1 MAGGEGMGDA
11 SLASMI
17 LDRAA
22 RYGSRRVFLRKHGN
36 SWEDMS
42 WQQLGDQIV
51 RTARGLAALGFRPGD
66 RLAILADNRPEWPLV
81 DLACL
86 YLGGVDVPLYLTS
99 PPDDLAYILNDAGAS
114 VLAVA
119 GDDQRQKVAPIASAV
134 PSLKQLIHLDT
145 APAPDLGLPSHLA
158 TLSLADLLA
167 GGEHGT
173 EPAQPV
179 PDPGLATIIYT
190 SGTTGRPKGV
200 MLSHTNML
208 ANTEDAA
215 AAIPLGEEDL
225 LLSFLPLS
233 HGFERTGGLYTSLR
247 AGGTIAYG
255 GGIAS
260 LTDDLAA
267 VRPTILCCVPRVLE
281 RVYRH
286 LLGERE
292 NAPFVKRKILS
303 WALEIGRSVGRVR
316 TANVTGT
323 ASPPFPLSLQYGL
336 ADRLVFRALR
346 TALGGRIRFLVSG
359 GAPLNADLAR
369 FFYGAGIPVYE
380 GYGLTEAGPVVSCN
394 TPDRNR
400 LGSVGTP
407 LPQVAVRIA
416 DDGEVCVRGPN
427 VMAGYYNRP
436 EDTAAALDAEG
447 WLHTGDIGTID
458 AQGFLTI
465 TDRKKDL
472 LITSQGEN
480 VAPQPVE
487 GRFRQEPL
495 IEEAC
500 LIGDQRPY
508 LTILLVPDR
517 AFVEITAD
525 THGVSGKWPA
535 VLDHPTIRT
544 LFQQCFETVNRSLP
558 RHAQPRRFA
567 LLAEPFSQASN
578 ELTPTLK
585 VKRRTV
591 LQTRRAEIDGMYPDQ
606 Q

>member
-1 MAGGEGMGDA
+1 MGDT

-22 RYGSRRVFLRKHGN
+22 RYGSRRVFLRKRDS
-36 SWEDMS
+36 SWEDIS
-42 WQQLGDQIV
+42 WQQFGDQIV
-51 RTARGLAALGFRPGD
+51 RAAHGLAALGFRPGD
-66 RLAILADNRPEWPLV
+66 RLAILADNRPEWPLL

-119 GDDQRQKVAPIASAV
+119 GDDQRQKIAQIASEV
-134 PSLKQLIHLDT
+134 PSLGQLIHLDT
-145 APAPDLGLPSHLA
+145 DSAPDTGLPSRLGA
-158 TLSLADLLA
+158 LSLTDLLA
-167 GGEHGT
+167 SGENSNG
-173 EPAQPV
+173 PAQPV

-208 ANTEDAA
+208 ANAEDAA
-215 AAIPLGEEDL
+215 AVLPLSEEDL

-281 RVYRH
+281 RVYQH
-286 LLGERE
+286 MLGERE
-292 NAPFVKRKILS
+292 SASFVKQKILS
-303 WALEIGRSVGRVR
+303 WALEVGRAAGRVR
-316 TANVTGT
+316 TSDA
-323 ASPPFPLSLQYGL
+323 ALPFPLSLQHAL
-336 ADRLVFRALR
+336 ADRLVFGALR
-346 TALGGRIRFLVSG
+346 TALGGRVRFLVSG
-359 GAPLNADLAR
+359 GAPLNADLAC
-369 FFYGAGIPVYE
+369 FFHGAGIPVYE
-380 GYGLTEAGPVVSCN
+380 GYGLTEAGPVVACN

-400 LGSVGTP
+400 VGSVGAP

-447 WLHTGDIGTID
+447 WLHTGDIGAID
-458 AQGFLTI
+458 AQGFLAI

-480 VAPQPVE
+480 VAPQPIE

-508 LTILLVPDR
+508 LTVLLVPDR
-517 AFVEITAD
+517 EFVEITAG
-525 THGVSGKWPA
+525 THRVSGAWPG
-535 VLDHPTIRT
+535 VLDHPTIRA
-544 LFQQCFETVNRSLP
+544 LFQQCFETVNSSLP
-558 RHAQPRRFA
+558 RHAQPRKFA

-591 LQTRRAEIDGMYPDQ
+591 LQTRLAEIDGLYLDQ

>member
-1 MAGGEGMGDA
+1 MGDT

-22 RYGSRRVFLRKHGN
+22 RYGSRRVFLRKRDS
-36 SWEDMS
+36 SWEDIS
-42 WQQLGDQIV
+42 WQQFGDQIV
-51 RTARGLAALGFRPGD
+51 RAARGLAASGFQPGD
-66 RLAILADNRPEWPLV
+66 RLAILADNRPEWPLL

-119 GDDQRQKVAPIASAV
+119 GDDQRQKIAQIASEV
-134 PSLKQLIHLDT
+134 PSLRQVIQLDT
-145 APAPDLGLPSHLA
+145 DSAPNAGLPNRLA
-158 TLSLADLLA
+158 TLSLTDLLA
-167 GGEHGT
+167 SGEHSSQ
-173 EPAQPV
+173 PAQPAS
-179 PDPGLATIIYT
+179 DPGLATIIYT

-208 ANTEDAA
+208 ANAEDAA
-215 AAIPLGEEDL
+215 AVLPLGEEDL
-225 LLSFLPLS
+225 TLSFLPLS
-233 HGFERTGGLYTSLR
+233 HGFERTGGLYTILR

-260 LTDDLAA
+260 LTDDLSV

-281 RVYRH
+281 RVYQH
-286 LLGERE
+286 MLGERE
-292 NAPFVKRKILS
+292 NASFVKQKILS
-303 WALEIGRSVGRVR
+303 WALEVGRAAGRAR
-316 TANVTGT
+316 TSDA
-323 ASPPFPLSLQYGL
+323 ALPFALSLQHGL
-336 ADRLVFRALR
+336 ADRLVFGALR

-359 GAPLNADLAR
+359 GAPLNADLAC
-369 FFYGAGIPVYE
+369 FFHGAGIPVYE
-380 GYGLTEAGPVVSCN
+380 GYGLTEAGPVVACN

-400 LGSVGTP
+400 VGSVGTP
-407 LPQVAVRIA
+407 LPQVSVRIA

-447 WLHTGDIGTID
+447 WLHTGDIGAID
-458 AQGFLTI
+458 AQGFLAI

-480 VAPQPVE
+480 VAPQPIE

-508 LTILLVPDR
+508 LTVLLVPDR
-517 AFVEITAD
+517 AFVEIVAN
-525 THGVSGKWPA
+525 THGVSGEWPD
-535 VLDHPTIRT
+535 VLEHPTIRG
-544 LFQQCFETVNRSLP
+544 LFQQCFETVNNSLP
-558 RHAQPRRFA
+558 RHAQPRHFT

-591 LQTRRAEIDGMYPDQ
+591 LQTRQAAIDGMYPDPQ
-606 Q
+606 

>member
-1 MAGGEGMGDA
+1 MGDT

-17 LDRAA
+17 LDRAT
-22 RYGSRRVFLRKHGN
+22 RYGSRRVFLRKRDC
-36 SWEDMS
+36 SWEDIS
-42 WQQLGDQIV
+42 WQQFGDQIV
-51 RTARGLAALGFRPGD
+51 RAARGLAASGFQPGD
-66 RLAILADNRPEWPLV
+66 RLAILADNRPEWPLL

-119 GDDQRQKVAPIASAV
+119 GDDQRQKIAQIASEV
-134 PSLKQLIHLDT
+134 PSLRQVIHLDT
-145 APAPDLGLPSHLA
+145 DSAPDAGLPNRLA
-158 TLSLADLLA
+158 ALSLTDLLA
-167 GGEHGT
+167 SGEHSSR
-173 EPAQPV
+173 PAQPV

-208 ANTEDAA
+208 ANAEDAA
-215 AAIPLGEEDL
+215 AVLPLGEEDL
-225 LLSFLPLS
+225 TLSFLPLS
-233 HGFERTGGLYTSLR
+233 HGFERTGGLYTILR
-247 AGGTIAYG
+247 AGGAIAYG

-260 LTDDLAA
+260 LTDDLSV

-281 RVYRH
+281 RVYQH
-286 LLGERE
+286 MLGERE
-292 NAPFVKRKILS
+292 NASFVKQKILS
-303 WALEIGRSVGRVR
+303 WALEVGRAAGRAR
-316 TANVTGT
+316 TSDT
-323 ASPPFPLSLQYGL
+323 ALPFALSLQHGL
-336 ADRLVFRALR
+336 ADRLVFGALR

-359 GAPLNADLAR
+359 GAPLNADLAC
-369 FFYGAGIPVYE
+369 FFHGAGIPVYE
-380 GYGLTEAGPVVSCN
+380 GYGLTEAGPVVACN

-400 LGSVGTP
+400 VGSVGTP
-407 LPQVAVRIA
+407 LPQVSVRIA

-447 WLHTGDIGTID
+447 WLHTGDIGAID
-458 AQGFLTI
+458 AQGFLAI

-472 LITSQGEN
+472 LVTSQGEN
-480 VAPQPVE
+480 VAPQPIE

-500 LIGDQRPY
+500 LLGDQRPY
-508 LTILLVPDR
+508 LTVLLVPDR
-517 AFVEITAD
+517 AFVEIVAN
-525 THGVSGKWPA
+525 THGVSGEWPD
-535 VLDHPTIRT
+535 VLDHPTIRG
-544 LFQQCFETVNRSLP
+544 LFQQCFETVNNSLP
-558 RHAQPRRFA
+558 RHAQPRHFT

-591 LQTRRAEIDGMYPDQ
+591 LQTRQAAIDGMYPDPQ
-606 Q
+606 

>member
-1 MAGGEGMGDA
+1 MGDT

-17 LDRAA
+17 LERAA
-22 RYGSRRVFLRKHGN
+22 RYGSRRVFLRKRDN
-36 SWEDMS
+36 SWEDIS
-42 WQQLGDQIV
+42 WQQFGDRIV
-51 RTARGLAALGFRPGD
+51 RAARGLAALGFQSGD
-66 RLAILADNRPEWPLV
+66 RLAILADNRPEWPLI
-81 DLACL
+81 DLAGL

-99 PPDDLAYILNDAGAS
+99 PPDDLAYVLNDAGAS

-119 GDDQRQKVAPIASAV
+119 GDDQRQKIAQIASEV
-134 PSLKQLIHLDT
+134 PSLGQVIHLDT
-145 APAPDLGLPSHLA
+145 DSAPDAGLPNRLTA
-158 TLSLADLLA
+158 LSLTDLLA
-167 GGEHGT
+167 SGEHSSG
-173 EPAQPV
+173 PAQPV

-208 ANTEDAA
+208 ANAEDATA
-215 AAIPLGEEDL
+215 VLPLNEEDL

-233 HGFERTGGLYTSLR
+233 HGFERTGGFYTSLR

-260 LTDDLAA
+260 LTDDLSA

-281 RVYRH
+281 RVYQH
-286 LLGERE
+286 MLGERE
-292 NAPFVKRKILS
+292 NAAFVKQKILS
-303 WALEIGRSVGRVR
+303 WALEVGRAAGRVR
-316 TANVTGT
+316 TADVGT
-323 ASPPFPLSLQYGL
+323 AALPFPLSLQHGL

-346 TALGGRIRFLVSG
+346 SALGGRIRFLVSG
-359 GAPLNADLAR
+359 GAPLNADLAC
-369 FFYGAGIPVYE
+369 FFYGAGISVYE
-380 GYGLTEAGPVVSCN
+380 GYGLTEAGPVVACN

-400 LGSVGTP
+400 VGSVGTP

-416 DDGEVCVRGPN
+416 DDGEVCVHGPN

-447 WLHTGDIGTID
+447 WLHTGDIGAID
-458 AQGFLTI
+458 AQGFLSI

-480 VAPQPVE
+480 VAPQPIE

-508 LTILLVPDR
+508 LTVLLVPDR
-517 AFVEITAD
+517 EFVEITAG
-525 THGVSGKWPA
+525 THGVSGAWPA
-535 VLDHPTIRT
+535 VLDHPTIRA
-544 LFQQCFETVNRSLP
+544 LFQQCFETVSSSLP
-558 RHAQPRRFA
+558 RHAQPRKFA
-567 LLAEPFSQASN
+567 LLAEPFSQDSN

-591 LQTRRAEIDGMYPDQ
+591 LQTRQAEIDGLYLDQ
-606 Q
+606 

>member
-1 MAGGEGMGDA
+1 MGDT

-22 RYGSRRVFLRKHGN
+22 RYGSRRVFLRKRDS
-36 SWEDMS
+36 SWEDIS
-42 WQQLGDQIV
+42 WQQFGDQIV
-51 RTARGLAALGFRPGD
+51 RAARGLAALGFQPGD
-66 RLAILADNRPEWPLV
+66 RLAILADNRPEWPLL

-119 GDDQRQKVAPIASAV
+119 GDDQRQKIARIASEL
-134 PSLKQLIHLDT
+134 PSLRQLIHLDT
-145 APAPDLGLPSHLA
+145 DSAPDAGWPSRLTA
-158 TLSLADLLA
+158 LSLTDLLA
-167 GGEHGT
+167 SGERSTG
-173 EPAQPV
+173 PAQPV
-179 PDPGLATIIYT
+179 PAPGLATIIYT

-208 ANTEDAA
+208 ANAEDAA
-215 AAIPLGEEDL
+215 AVLPLSEEDL
-225 LLSFLPLS
+225 GLSFLPLS

-247 AGGTIAYG
+247 AGGSIAYG

-281 RVYRH
+281 RVYQH
-286 LLGERE
+286 MLGERE
-292 NAPFVKRKILS
+292 SASFVKQKILS
-303 WALEIGRSVGRVR
+303 WALEVGRAAGRIR
-316 TANVTGT
+316 TADATGT
-323 ASPPFPLSLQYGL
+323 AALPFPLSLQHAL
-336 ADRLVFRALR
+336 ADRLVFGTLR
-346 TALGGRIRFLVSG
+346 TALGGRVRFLVSG
-359 GAPLNADLAR
+359 GAPLNADLAC
-369 FFYGAGIPVYE
+369 FFHGAGIPVYE
-380 GYGLTEAGPVVSCN
+380 GYGLTEAGPVVACN

-400 LGSVGTP
+400 VGSVGTP

-447 WLHTGDIGTID
+447 WLHTGDIGAID
-458 AQGFLTI
+458 AQGFLAI

-480 VAPQPVE
+480 VAPQPIE

-508 LTILLVPDR
+508 LTVLLVPDR
-517 AFVEITAD
+517 EFVEITAG
-525 THGVSGKWPA
+525 THGVSVAWPA
-535 VLDHPTIRT
+535 VLDHPTIRA
-544 LFQQCFETVNRSLP
+544 LFQQCFETVNSSLP
-558 RHAQPRRFA
+558 RHAQPRKFT

-591 LQTRRAEIDGMYPDQ
+591 LQTRQAEIDGLYLDQ
-606 Q
+606 

>member
-1 MAGGEGMGDA
+1 MSDT
-11 SLASMI
+11 SLTSMI
-17 LDRAA
+17 LDQAA
-22 RYGSRRVFLRKHGN
+22 RYGSRRVFLRKRGS
-36 SWEDMS
+36 SWEDIS
-42 WQQLGDQIV
+42 WQQFGDQIV
-51 RTARGLAALGFRPGD
+51 RAARGLAALGFQPGD
-66 RLAILADNRPEWPLV
+66 RLAILADNRPEWPLL

-119 GDDQRQKVAPIASAV
+119 GDDQRQKIAQIASEV
-134 PSLKQLIHLDT
+134 PSLGQVIHLDT
-145 APAPDLGLPSHLA
+145 DSAPDAGLPNRLTA
-158 TLSLADLLA
+158 LSLTDLLA
-167 GGEHGT
+167 SGEHSSG
-173 EPAQPV
+173 PAQPV

-208 ANTEDAA
+208 ANAEDATA
-215 AAIPLGEEDL
+215 VLPLNEEDL

-233 HGFERTGGLYTSLR
+233 HGFERTGGFYTSLR

-260 LTDDLAA
+260 LTDDLSV

-281 RVYRH
+281 RVYQH
-286 LLGERE
+286 MLGERE
-292 NAPFVKRKILS
+292 NAAFVKQKILS
-303 WALEIGRSVGRVR
+303 WALEVGRAAGRVR
-316 TANVTGT
+316 TADGGT
-323 ASPPFPLSLQYGL
+323 AALPFPLSLQHGL

-346 TALGGRIRFLVSG
+346 SALGGRIRFLVSG
-359 GAPLNADLAR
+359 GAPLNADLAC
-369 FFYGAGIPVYE
+369 FFYGAGISVYE
-380 GYGLTEAGPVVSCN
+380 GYGLTEAGPVVACN

-400 LGSVGTP
+400 VGSVGTP
-407 LPQVAVRIA
+407 LPQVSVRIA

-447 WLHTGDIGTID
+447 WLHTGDIGAID
-458 AQGFLTI
+458 AQGFLSI

-480 VAPQPVE
+480 VAPQPIE

-508 LTILLVPDR
+508 LTVLLVPDR
-517 AFVEITAD
+517 EFVGITAG
-525 THGVSGKWPA
+525 THGVSGAWPA
-535 VLDHPTIRT
+535 VLDHPTIRA
-544 LFQQCFETVNRSLP
+544 LFQQCFETVSSSLP
-558 RHAQPRRFA
+558 RHAQPRKFA
-567 LLAEPFSQASN
+567 LLAEPFSQDSN

-591 LQTRRAEIDGMYPDQ
+591 LQTRQAEIDGLYLDQ
-606 Q
+606 

>member
-1 MAGGEGMGDA
+1 MGDT
-11 SLASMI
+11 SLTSMI

-22 RYGSRRVFLRKHGN
+22 RYGSRRVFLRKRGS
-36 SWEDMS
+36 SWEDIS
-42 WQQLGDQIV
+42 WQQFGDQIV
-51 RTARGLAALGFRPGD
+51 RAARGLAALGFQPGD
-66 RLAILADNRPEWPLV
+66 RLAILADNRPEWPLL

-119 GDDQRQKVAPIASAV
+119 GDDQRQKIPQIASEV
-134 PSLKQLIHLDT
+134 PSLGQVIHLDT
-145 APAPDLGLPSHLA
+145 DSAPDAGLPNRLTA
-158 TLSLADLLA
+158 LSLTDLLA
-167 GGEHGT
+167 SGEHSSG
-173 EPAQPV
+173 PAQPV

-208 ANTEDAA
+208 ANAEDATA
-215 AAIPLGEEDL
+215 VLPLNEEDL

-233 HGFERTGGLYTSLR
+233 HGFERTGGFYTSLR

-260 LTDDLAA
+260 LTDDLSA

-281 RVYRH
+281 RVYQH
-286 LLGERE
+286 MLGERE
-292 NAPFVKRKILS
+292 NAAFVKQKILS
-303 WALEIGRSVGRVR
+303 WALEVGRAAGRVR
-316 TANVTGT
+316 TADVGT
-323 ASPPFPLSLQYGL
+323 AALPFPLSLQHGL

-346 TALGGRIRFLVSG
+346 SALGGRIRFLVSG
-359 GAPLNADLAR
+359 GAPLNADLAC
-369 FFYGAGIPVYE
+369 FFYGAGISVYE
-380 GYGLTEAGPVVSCN
+380 GYGLTEAGPVVACN

-400 LGSVGTP
+400 VGSVGTP

-416 DDGEVCVRGPN
+416 DDGEVCVHGPN

-447 WLHTGDIGTID
+447 WLHTGDIGAID
-458 AQGFLTI
+458 AQGFLSI

-480 VAPQPVE
+480 VAPQPIE

-508 LTILLVPDR
+508 LTVLLVPDR
-517 AFVEITAD
+517 EFVEITAG
-525 THGVSGKWPA
+525 THGVSGAWPA
-535 VLDHPTIRT
+535 VLDHPTIRA
-544 LFQQCFETVNRSLP
+544 LFQQCFETVSSSLP
-558 RHAQPRRFA
+558 RHAQPRKFA
-567 LLAEPFSQASN
+567 LLAEPFSQDSN

-591 LQTRRAEIDGMYPDQ
+591 LQTRQAEIDGLYLDQ
-606 Q
+606 

>member
-1 MAGGEGMGDA
+1 MGDT
-11 SLASMI
+11 SLTSMI

-22 RYGSRRVFLRKHGN
+22 RYGSRRVFLRKRDS
-36 SWEDMS
+36 SWEDIS
-42 WQQLGDQIV
+42 WQQFGDQIV
-51 RTARGLAALGFRPGD
+51 RAARGLAALGFQPGD
-66 RLAILADNRPEWPLV
+66 RLAILADNRPEWPLL

-119 GDDQRQKVAPIASAV
+119 GDDQRQKIVQIASEV
-134 PSLKQLIHLDT
+134 PSLGQVIHLDT
-145 APAPDLGLPSHLA
+145 DSAPDLGLPNRLTA
-158 TLSLADLLA
+158 LSLTDLLA
-167 GGEHGT
+167 SGEHSSG
-173 EPAQPV
+173 PAQPV

-208 ANTEDAA
+208 ANTEDATA
-215 AAIPLGEEDL
+215 VLPLNEEDL
-225 LLSFLPLS
+225 FLSFLPLS

-260 LTDDLAA
+260 LTDDLSV

-281 RVYRH
+281 RVYQH
-286 LLGERE
+286 MLGERE
-292 NAPFVKRKILS
+292 NASFVKQKILS
-303 WALEIGRSVGRVR
+303 WALDVGQAAGRVR
-316 TANVTGT
+316 TADVGT
-323 ASPPFPLSLQYGL
+323 AALPFPLSLQHGL

-346 TALGGRIRFLVSG
+346 SALGGRIRFLVSG

-369 FFYGAGIPVYE
+369 FFYGAGILVYE
-380 GYGLTEAGPVVSCN
+380 GYGLTEAGPVVACN

-400 LGSVGTP
+400 VGSVGTP
-407 LPQVAVRIA
+407 LPQVSVRIA

-447 WLHTGDIGTID
+447 WLHTGDIGAID
-458 AQGFLTI
+458 AQGFLSI

-480 VAPQPVE
+480 VAPQPIE

-508 LTILLVPDR
+508 LTVLLVPDR
-517 AFVEITAD
+517 EFVEITAG
-525 THGVSGKWPA
+525 THGVSGAWPA
-535 VLDHPTIRT
+535 VLDHPTIRA
-544 LFQQCFETVNRSLP
+544 LFQQCFETVNSSLP
-558 RHAQPRRFA
+558 RHAQPRKFA
-567 LLAEPFSQASN
+567 LLAEPFSQDSN

-591 LQTRRAEIDGMYPDQ
+591 LQTRQAEIDGLYLDQ
-606 Q
+606 

>member
-1 MAGGEGMGDA
+1 MGDT

-22 RYGSRRVFLRKHGN
+22 RYGSRRVFLRKRDS
-36 SWEDMS
+36 SWEDIS
-42 WQQLGDQIV
+42 WQQFGDQIV
-51 RTARGLAALGFRPGD
+51 RAARGLAALGFQPGD
-66 RLAILADNRPEWPLV
+66 RLAILADNRPEWPLL

-119 GDDQRQKVAPIASAV
+119 GDDQRQKIAQIASEV
-134 PSLKQLIHLDT
+134 PSLGQLIHLDT
-145 APAPDLGLPSHLA
+145 DSAPDTGLPSRLG
-158 TLSLADLLA
+158 TLSLTDLLA
-167 GGEHGT
+167 SGEHSNG
-173 EPAQPV
+173 PAQPV

-208 ANTEDAA
+208 ANAEDAA
-215 AAIPLGEEDL
+215 AVLPLSEEDL

-281 RVYRH
+281 RVYQH
-286 LLGERE
+286 MLGERE
-292 NAPFVKRKILS
+292 SASFVKQKILS
-303 WALEIGRSVGRVR
+303 WALEVGRAAGRVR
-316 TANVTGT
+316 TSDA
-323 ASPPFPLSLQYGL
+323 ALPFPLSLQHAL
-336 ADRLVFRALR
+336 ADRLVFGALR
-346 TALGGRIRFLVSG
+346 TALGGRVRFLVSG
-359 GAPLNADLAR
+359 GAPLNADLAC
-369 FFYGAGIPVYE
+369 FFHGAGIPVYE
-380 GYGLTEAGPVVSCN
+380 GYGLTEAGPVVACN

-400 LGSVGTP
+400 VGSVGAP
-407 LPQVAVRIA
+407 LPQVTVRIA

-447 WLHTGDIGTID
+447 WLHTGDIGAID
-458 AQGFLTI
+458 AQGFLAI

-480 VAPQPVE
+480 VAPQPIE

-508 LTILLVPDR
+508 LTVLLVPDR
-517 AFVEITAD
+517 EFVEITAG
-525 THGVSGKWPA
+525 THGVNGTWPG
-535 VLDHPTIRT
+535 VLDHPTIRA
-544 LFQQCFETVNRSLP
+544 LFQQCFETVNSSLP
-558 RHAQPRRFA
+558 RHAQPRKFA

-591 LQTRRAEIDGMYPDQ
+591 LQTRLAEIDGLYLDQ

>member
-1 MAGGEGMGDA
+1 MGDT

-22 RYGSRRVFLRKHGN
+22 RYGSRRVFLRKRN
-36 SWEDMS
+36 SSWEDIS
-42 WQQLGDQIV
+42 WQQFGDQIV
-51 RTARGLAALGFRPGD
+51 RAARGLAASGFQPGD
-66 RLAILADNRPEWPLV
+66 RLAILADNRPEWPLL

-119 GDDQRQKVAPIASAV
+119 GDDQRQKIAQIASEV
-134 PSLKQLIHLDT
+134 PSLRQVIHLDT
-145 APAPDLGLPSHLA
+145 DSAPDAGLPNRLA
-158 TLSLADLLA
+158 ALSLTDLLA
-167 GGEHGT
+167 SGEHSSR
-173 EPAQPV
+173 PAQPA

-208 ANTEDAA
+208 ANAEDAA
-215 AAIPLGEEDL
+215 AVLPLGEEDL
-225 LLSFLPLS
+225 TLSFLPLS
-233 HGFERTGGLYTSLR
+233 HGFERTGGLYTILR
-247 AGGTIAYG
+247 AGGAIAYG

-260 LTDDLAA
+260 LTDDLSA

-281 RVYRH
+281 RVYQH
-286 LLGERE
+286 MLGERE
-292 NAPFVKRKILS
+292 NASFVKQKILS
-303 WALEIGRSVGRVR
+303 WALEVGRAAGRAR
-316 TANVTGT
+316 TSDT
-323 ASPPFPLSLQYGL
+323 ALPFALSLQHGL
-336 ADRLVFRALR
+336 ADRLVFGALR

-359 GAPLNADLAR
+359 GAPLNADLAC
-369 FFYGAGIPVYE
+369 FFHGAGIPVYE
-380 GYGLTEAGPVVSCN
+380 GYGLTEAGPVVACN

-400 LGSVGTP
+400 VGSVGTP
-407 LPQVAVRIA
+407 LPQVSVRIA

-447 WLHTGDIGTID
+447 WLHTGDIGAID
-458 AQGFLTI
+458 AQGFLAI

-480 VAPQPVE
+480 VAPQPIE

-508 LTILLVPDR
+508 LTVLLVPDR
-517 AFVEITAD
+517 AFVEIVAN
-525 THGVSGKWPA
+525 THGVSGEWPD
-535 VLDHPTIRT
+535 VLDHPTIRG
-544 LFQQCFETVNRSLP
+544 LFQQCFETVNNSLP
-558 RHAQPRRFA
+558 RHAQPRHFT

-591 LQTRRAEIDGMYPDQ
+591 LQTRQAAIDSMYPDPQ
-606 Q
+606 

>member
-1 MAGGEGMGDA
+1 MGDT

-22 RYGSRRVFLRKHGN
+22 RYGSRRVFLRKRDR
-36 SWEDMS
+36 SWEDIS
-42 WQQLGDQIV
+42 WQQFGDQIV
-51 RTARGLAALGFRPGD
+51 RAARGLAASGFQPGD
-66 RLAILADNRPEWPLV
+66 RLAILADNRPEWPLL

-119 GDDQRQKVAPIASAV
+119 GDDQRQKIAQIASEV
-134 PSLKQLIHLDT
+134 PSLRQVIQLDT
-145 APAPDLGLPSHLA
+145 DSAPDAGLPNRLA
-158 TLSLADLLA
+158 ALSLTDLLA
-167 GGEHGT
+167 SGEHSSR
-173 EPAQPV
+173 PAQPV

-208 ANTEDAA
+208 ANAEDAA
-215 AAIPLGEEDL
+215 AVLPLDEEDL
-225 LLSFLPLS
+225 TLSFLPLS
-233 HGFERTGGLYTSLR
+233 HGFERTGGLYTILR
-247 AGGTIAYG
+247 AGGAIAYG

-260 LTDDLAA
+260 LTDDLSV

-281 RVYRH
+281 RVYQH
-286 LLGERE
+286 MLGERE
-292 NAPFVKRKILS
+292 SASFVKQKILS
-303 WALEIGRSVGRVR
+303 WALEVGRAAGRAR
-316 TANVTGT
+316 TSDA
-323 ASPPFPLSLQYGL
+323 ALPFALSLQHGL
-336 ADRLVFRALR
+336 ADRLVFGALR
-346 TALGGRIRFLVSG
+346 SALGGRIRFLVSG
-359 GAPLNADLAR
+359 GAPLNADLAC
-369 FFYGAGIPVYE
+369 FFHGAGLPVYE
-380 GYGLTEAGPVVSCN
+380 GYGLTEAGPVVACN

-400 LGSVGTP
+400 VGSVGTP
-407 LPQVAVRIA
+407 LPQVSVRIA

-447 WLHTGDIGTID
+447 WLHTGDIGAID
-458 AQGFLTI
+458 AQGFLAI

-480 VAPQPVE
+480 VAPQPIE

-508 LTILLVPDR
+508 LTVLLVPDR
-517 AFVEITAD
+517 AFVEIVAN
-525 THGVSGKWPA
+525 THGVSGEWPD
-535 VLDHPTIRT
+535 VLEHPTIRG
-544 LFQQCFETVNRSLP
+544 LFQQCFETVNSSLP
-558 RHAQPRRFA
+558 RHAQPRHFT

-591 LQTRRAEIDGMYPDQ
+591 LQTRQAAIDGMYPDPQ
-606 Q
+606 

>member
-1 MAGGEGMGDA
+1 MGDT

-22 RYGSRRVFLRKHGN
+22 RYGARRVFLRKRDR
-36 SWEDMS
+36 SWEDIS
-42 WQQLGDQIV
+42 WQQFGDQIV
-51 RTARGLAALGFRPGD
+51 RAARGLAASGFQPGD
-66 RLAILADNRPEWPLV
+66 RLAILADNRPEWPLL

-119 GDDQRQKVAPIASAV
+119 GDDQRQKIAQIASEV
-134 PSLKQLIHLDT
+134 PSLRQVIHLDT
-145 APAPDLGLPSHLA
+145 DSAPDAGLPNRLA
-158 TLSLADLLA
+158 ALSLTDLLA
-167 GGEHGT
+167 SGEHSSQ
-173 EPAQPV
+173 PAQPA

-208 ANTEDAA
+208 ANAEDAA
-215 AAIPLGEEDL
+215 AVLPLDEEDL
-225 LLSFLPLS
+225 TLSFLPLS
-233 HGFERTGGLYTSLR
+233 HGFERTGGLYTILR
-247 AGGTIAYG
+247 AGGAIAYG

-260 LTDDLAA
+260 LTDDLSV

-281 RVYRH
+281 RVYQH
-286 LLGERE
+286 MLGERE
-292 NAPFVKRKILS
+292 NASFVKQKILS
-303 WALEIGRSVGRVR
+303 WALEVGRAAGRAR
-316 TANVTGT
+316 TSDT
-323 ASPPFPLSLQYGL
+323 ALPFALSLQHGL
-336 ADRLVFRALR
+336 ADRLVFGALR

-359 GAPLNADLAR
+359 GAPLNADLAC
-369 FFYGAGIPVYE
+369 FFHGAGIPVYE
-380 GYGLTEAGPVVSCN
+380 GYGLTEAGPVVACN

-400 LGSVGTP
+400 VGSVGTP
-407 LPQVAVRIA
+407 LPQVSVRIA

-447 WLHTGDIGTID
+447 WLHTGDIGAID
-458 AQGFLTI
+458 AQGFLAI

-480 VAPQPVE
+480 VAPQPIE

-508 LTILLVPDR
+508 LTVLLVPDR
-517 AFVEITAD
+517 AFVEIVAN
-525 THGVSGKWPA
+525 THGVSGEWPD
-535 VLDHPTIRT
+535 VLDHPTIRR
-544 LFQQCFETVNRSLP
+544 LFQQCFETVNNSLP
-558 RHAQPRRFA
+558 RHAQPRHFT

-591 LQTRRAEIDGMYPDQ
+591 LQTRQAAIDGMYPDPQ
-606 Q
+606 

>member
-1 MAGGEGMGDA
+1 MGDT

-17 LDRAA
+17 LERAA
-22 RYGSRRVFLRKHGN
+22 RYGSRRVFLRKRDN
-36 SWEDMS
+36 SWEDIS
-42 WQQLGDQIV
+42 WQQFGDQIV
-51 RTARGLAALGFRPGD
+51 RAARGLAALGFQPGD
-66 RLAILADNRPEWPLV
+66 RLAILADNRPEWPLI

-86 YLGGVDVPLYLTS
+86 YLGGADVPLYLTS
-99 PPDDLAYILNDAGAS
+99 PPDDLAYVLNDAGAS

-119 GDDQRQKVAPIASAV
+119 GDDQRQKIAQIVSEV
-134 PSLKQLIHLDT
+134 PSLKYVIHLDVD
-145 APAPDLGLPSHLA
+145 AAPDIGLPSRLTA
-158 TLSLADLLA
+158 LSLTDLLA

-208 ANTEDAA
+208 ANAEDAA
-215 AAIPLGEEDL
+215 AVLPLNEEDL
-225 LLSFLPLS
+225 FLSFLPLS

-281 RVYRH
+281 RVYQH
-286 LLGERE
+286 MLGERE
-292 NAPFVKRKILS
+292 NAPFVKQKILS
-303 WALEIGRSVGRVR
+303 WALEVGRAVGRIR
-316 TANVTGT
+316 TAATSGT
-323 ASPPFPLSLQYGL
+323 AALPFPLSLQHSL
-336 ADRLVFRALR
+336 VDRLVFRTLR
-346 TALGGRIRFLVSG
+346 SALGGRIRFLVSG
-359 GAPLNADLAR
+359 GAPLNADLAC
-369 FFYGAGIPVYE
+369 FFYGAGISVYE
-380 GYGLTEAGPVVSCN
+380 GYGLTEAGPVVACN

-400 LGSVGTP
+400 VGSVGTP
-407 LPQVAVRIA
+407 LPQVSVRIA

-447 WLHTGDIGTID
+447 WLHTGDIGAID
-458 AQGFLTI
+458 AQGFLAI

-480 VAPQPVE
+480 VAPQPIE

-508 LTILLVPDR
+508 LTVLLVPDR
-517 AFVEITAD
+517 EFVEIMAT
-525 THGVSGKWPA
+525 THGVSGEWPT
-535 VLDHPTIRT
+535 VLDHPTIRA
-544 LFQQCFETVNRSLP
+544 LFQQCFETVNSSLP
-558 RHAQPRRFA
+558 RHAQPRQFA

-591 LQTRRAEIDGMYPDQ
+591 LQTRRAAIDGLYPDQ

>member
-1 MAGGEGMGDA
+1 MSDT

-22 RYGSRRVFLRKHGN
+22 KYGSRRVFLRKLDN
-36 SWEDMS
+36 SWEDIS
-42 WQQLGDQIV
+42 WQQFGDRIV
-51 RTARGLAALGFRPGD
+51 RAARGLAALGFQPGD
-66 RLAILADNRPEWPLV
+66 RLAILADNRPEWPLI

-99 PPDDLAYILNDAGAS
+99 SPDDLAYILNDAGAC

-119 GDDQRQKVAPIASAV
+119 GDDQRQKIAQIASEV
-134 PSLKQLIHLDT
+134 SSLKHVIHLDT
-145 APAPDLGLPSHLA
+145 DSAPDISLPSRLTA
-158 TLSLADLLA
+158 LSLTDLLA
-167 GGEHGT
+167 SGEHGS

-179 PDPGLATIIYT
+179 SDPGLATIIYT

-208 ANTEDAA
+208 ANVEDAA
-215 AAIPLGEEDL
+215 AILPLSEEDL
-225 LLSFLPLS
+225 FLSFLPLS
-233 HGFERTGGLYTSLR
+233 HGFERTGGLYTSLWT
-247 AGGTIAYG
+247 GGTIAYG

-281 RVYRH
+281 RVYQH

-292 NAPFVKRKILS
+292 NAPFVKQKILS
-303 WALEIGRSVGRVR
+303 WALEVGRAVGRVR
-316 TANVTGT
+316 TANATL
-323 ASPPFPLSLQYGL
+323 PFPLGLQHSL
-336 ADRLVFRALR
+336 ADRLVFRTLR
-346 TALGGRIRFLVSG
+346 KALGGRIRFLVSG
-359 GAPLNADLAR
+359 GAPLNADLAG

-380 GYGLTEAGPVVSCN
+380 GYGLTEAGPVVACN
-394 TPDRNR
+394 TPDHNR
-400 LGSVGTP
+400 VGSVGTP
-407 LPQVAVRIA
+407 LPQVSVRIA

-447 WLHTGDIGTID
+447 WLHTGDIGAID
-458 AQGFLTI
+458 DQGFLAI

-480 VAPQPVE
+480 VAPQPIE

-517 AFVEITAD
+517 AFVEIMAN
-525 THGVSGKWPA
+525 THGVSGEWPA
-535 VLDHPTIRT
+535 ILDHPAIRA
-544 LFQQCFETVNRSLP
+544 LFQQCFETVNSSLP
-558 RHAQPRRFA
+558 RHAQPRQFA

-591 LQTRRAEIDGMYPDQ
+591 LQTRQAAIDGLYPDQ

>member
-1 MAGGEGMGDA
+1 MSDT
-11 SLASMI
+11 SLTSMI

-22 RYGSRRVFLRKHGN
+22 RYGSRRVFLRKRGS
-36 SWEDMS
+36 SWEDIS
-42 WQQLGDQIV
+42 WQQFGDQIV
-51 RTARGLAALGFRPGD
+51 RAARGLAALGFQPGD
-66 RLAILADNRPEWPLV
+66 RLAILADNRPEWPLL

-119 GDDQRQKVAPIASAV
+119 GDDQRQKIAQIASEV
-134 PSLKQLIHLDT
+134 PSLGQVIHLDT
-145 APAPDLGLPSHLA
+145 DSAPDAGLPNRLTA
-158 TLSLADLLA
+158 LSLTDLLA
-167 GGEHGT
+167 SGEHSSG
-173 EPAQPV
+173 PAQPV

-208 ANTEDAA
+208 ANAEDATA
-215 AAIPLGEEDL
+215 VLPLNEEDL

-233 HGFERTGGLYTSLR
+233 HGFERTGGFYTSLR

-260 LTDDLAA
+260 LTDDLSA

-281 RVYRH
+281 RVYQH
-286 LLGERE
+286 MLGERE
-292 NAPFVKRKILS
+292 NAAFVKQKILS
-303 WALEIGRSVGRVR
+303 WALEVGRAAGRVR
-316 TANVTGT
+316 TADVGT
-323 ASPPFPLSLQYGL
+323 AALPFPLSLQHGL

-346 TALGGRIRFLVSG
+346 SALGGRIRFLVSG
-359 GAPLNADLAR
+359 GAPLNADLAC
-369 FFYGAGIPVYE
+369 FFYGAGISVYE
-380 GYGLTEAGPVVSCN
+380 GYGLTEAGPVVACN

-400 LGSVGTP
+400 VGSVGTP
-407 LPQVAVRIA
+407 LPQVSVRIA

-447 WLHTGDIGTID
+447 WLHTGDIGAID
-458 AQGFLTI
+458 AQGFLSI

-480 VAPQPVE
+480 VAPQPIE

-508 LTILLVPDR
+508 LAVLLVPDR
-517 AFVEITAD
+517 EFVEITAG
-525 THGVSGKWPA
+525 THGVSGAWPA
-535 VLDHPTIRT
+535 VLDHPTIRA
-544 LFQQCFETVNRSLP
+544 LFQQCFETVSSSLP
-558 RHAQPRRFA
+558 RHAQPRKFA
-567 LLAEPFSQASN
+567 LLAEPFSQDSN

-591 LQTRRAEIDGMYPDQ
+591 LQTRQAEIDGLYLDQ
-606 Q
+606 

>member
-1 MAGGEGMGDA
+1 MGDT

-22 RYGSRRVFLRKHGN
+22 RYGSRRVFLRKRDR
-36 SWEDMS
+36 SWEDIS
-42 WQQLGDQIV
+42 WQQFGDQIV
-51 RTARGLAALGFRPGD
+51 RAARGLAASGFQPGD
-66 RLAILADNRPEWPLV
+66 RLAILADNRPEWPLL

-119 GDDQRQKVAPIASAV
+119 GDDQRQKIAQIASEV
-134 PSLKQLIHLDT
+134 PSLRQVIHLDT
-145 APAPDLGLPSHLA
+145 DSAPDAGLPNRLA
-158 TLSLADLLA
+158 ALSLTDLLA
-167 GGEHGT
+167 SGDHSSR
-173 EPAQPV
+173 PAQPA

-208 ANTEDAA
+208 ANAEDAA
-215 AAIPLGEEDL
+215 AVLPLDEEDL
-225 LLSFLPLS
+225 TLSFLPLS
-233 HGFERTGGLYTSLR
+233 HGFERTGGLYTILR
-247 AGGTIAYG
+247 AGGAIAYG

-260 LTDDLAA
+260 LTDDLSV

-281 RVYRH
+281 RVYQH
-286 LLGERE
+286 MLGERE
-292 NAPFVKRKILS
+292 SASFVKQKILS
-303 WALEIGRSVGRVR
+303 WALEVGRAAGRAR
-316 TANVTGT
+316 TSDT
-323 ASPPFPLSLQYGL
+323 ALPFALSLQHGL
-336 ADRLVFRALR
+336 ADRLVFGALR

-359 GAPLNADLAR
+359 GAPLNADLAC
-369 FFYGAGIPVYE
+369 FFHGAGIPVYE
-380 GYGLTEAGPVVSCN
+380 GYGLTEAGPVVACN

-400 LGSVGTP
+400 VGSVGTP
-407 LPQVAVRIA
+407 LPQVSVRLA

-447 WLHTGDIGTID
+447 WLHTGDIGAID
-458 AQGFLTI
+458 AQGFLAI

-480 VAPQPVE
+480 VAPQPIE

-508 LTILLVPDR
+508 LTVLLVPDR
-517 AFVEITAD
+517 AFVEIVAN
-525 THGVSGKWPA
+525 THGVSGEWPD
-535 VLDHPTIRT
+535 VLEHPTIRG
-544 LFQQCFETVNRSLP
+544 LFQQCFETVNSSLP
-558 RHAQPRRFA
+558 RHAQPRHFT

-591 LQTRRAEIDGMYPDQ
+591 LQTRQAAIDGMYPDPQ
-606 Q
+606 

>member
-1 MAGGEGMGDA
+1 MGDT

-17 LDRAA
+17 LDRAV
-22 RYGSRRVFLRKHGN
+22 RYGSRRVFLHKRGS
-36 SWEDMS
+36 SWEDIS
-42 WQQLGDQIV
+42 WQQFGDQIV
-51 RTARGLAALGFRPGD
+51 SAARGLADLGFQPGD
-66 RLAILADNRPEWPLV
+66 RLAILADNRPEWPLL

-119 GDDQRQKVAPIASAV
+119 GDDQRQKVAQIASEV
-134 PSLKQLIHLDT
+134 PSLKQLIHLD
-145 APAPDLGLPSHLA
+145 ADSAPDIGLPNHLTA
-158 TLSLADLLA
+158 LSLTDLLA
-167 GGEHGT
+167 SGERGT

-208 ANTEDAA
+208 ANAEDATA
-215 AAIPLGEEDL
+215 VLPLNEEDL

-281 RVYRH
+281 RVYQH

-292 NAPFVKRKILS
+292 NAPFVKQKILS
-303 WALEIGRSVGRVR
+303 WALEVGRSVGRVR
-316 TANVTGT
+316 TAGT
-323 ASPPFPLSLQYGL
+323 AALPFPLSLQHSL

-346 TALGGRIRFLVSG
+346 SALGGRIRFLVSG
-359 GAPLNADLAR
+359 GAPLNADLAC

-380 GYGLTEAGPVVSCN
+380 GYGLTEAGPVVACN

-400 LGSVGTP
+400 VGSVGTP
-407 LPQVAVRIA
+407 LPQVSVRIA

-436 EDTAAALDAEG
+436 EDTAAALDTEG
-447 WLHTGDIGTID
+447 WLHTGDIGALD

-480 VAPQPVE
+480 VAPQPIE

-517 AFVEITAD
+517 AFVEIMAN
-525 THGVSGKWPA
+525 THGVSGEWPA
-535 VLDHPTIRT
+535 VLDHPTIRA
-544 LFQQCFETVNRSLP
+544 LFRQCFETVNDSLP
-558 RHAQPRRFA
+558 RHAQPRQFA

>member
-1 MAGGEGMGDA
+1 MGDT

-17 LDRAA
+17 LERAA
-22 RYGSRRVFLRKHGN
+22 RYGSRRVFLRKRDN
-36 SWEDMS
+36 SWEDIS
-42 WQQLGDQIV
+42 WQQFGDRIV
-51 RTARGLAALGFRPGD
+51 RAARGLAALGFQSGD
-66 RLAILADNRPEWPLV
+66 RLAILADNRPEWPLI
-81 DLACL
+81 DLAGL

-99 PPDDLAYILNDAGAS
+99 PPDDLAYVLNDAGAS

-119 GDDQRQKVAPIASAV
+119 GDDQRQKIAQIASEV
-134 PSLKQLIHLDT
+134 PSLKQVIHLDVDS
-145 APAPDLGLPSHLA
+145 APDIGLPSRLTA
-158 TLSLADLLA
+158 LSLTDLLA
-167 GGEHGT
+167 SGEHGT

-208 ANTEDAA
+208 ANAEDAA
-215 AAIPLGEEDL
+215 AVLPLSEEDL
-225 LLSFLPLS
+225 FLSFLPLS

-281 RVYRH
+281 RVYQH
-286 LLGERE
+286 MLGERE
-292 NAPFVKRKILS
+292 NAPFVKQKILS
-303 WALEIGRSVGRVR
+303 WALEVGRAVGR
-316 TANVTGT
+316 IRAASTAGT
-323 ASPPFPLSLQYGL
+323 AALPFPLSVQHSL
-336 ADRLVFRALR
+336 ADRLVFRTLR
-346 TALGGRIRFLVSG
+346 SALGGRIRFLVSG
-359 GAPLNADLAR
+359 GAPLNADLAC

-380 GYGLTEAGPVVSCN
+380 GYGLTEAGPVVACN

-400 LGSVGTP
+400 VGSVGTP
-407 LPQVAVRIA
+407 LPQVSVRIA

-436 EDTAAALDAEG
+436 EDTAAALDAES
-447 WLHTGDIGTID
+447 WLHTGDIGAID

-480 VAPQPVE
+480 VAPQPIE

-508 LTILLVPDR
+508 LTVLLVPDR
-517 AFVEITAD
+517 EFVEIMAN
-525 THGVSGKWPA
+525 THGVSGEWPT
-535 VLDHPTIRT
+535 VLDHPTIRAR
-544 LFQQCFETVNRSLP
+544 FQQCFETVNGSLP
-558 RHAQPRRFA
+558 RHAQPRQFA
-567 LLAEPFSQASN
+567 LLVEPFSQASN

-591 LQTRRAEIDGMYPDQ
+591 LQTRRAAIDGLYPDQ

>member
-1 MAGGEGMGDA
+1 MGDT

-22 RYGSRRVFLRKHGN
+22 RYGSRRVFLRKRN
-36 SWEDMS
+36 SSWEDIS
-42 WQQLGDQIV
+42 WQQFGDQIV
-51 RTARGLAALGFRPGD
+51 RAARGLAASGFQPGD
-66 RLAILADNRPEWPLV
+66 RLAILADNRPEWPLL

-119 GDDQRQKVAPIASAV
+119 GDDQRQKIAQIASEV
-134 PSLKQLIHLDT
+134 PSLRQVIHLDT
-145 APAPDLGLPSHLA
+145 DSAPDAGLPNRLA
-158 TLSLADLLA
+158 ALSLTDLLA
-167 GGEHGT
+167 SGDHSSR
-173 EPAQPV
+173 PAQPA

-208 ANTEDAA
+208 ANAEDAA
-215 AAIPLGEEDL
+215 AVLPLDEEDL
-225 LLSFLPLS
+225 TLSFLPLS
-233 HGFERTGGLYTSLR
+233 HGFERTGGLYTILR

-260 LTDDLAA
+260 LTDDLSV

-281 RVYRH
+281 RVYQH
-286 LLGERE
+286 MLGERE
-292 NAPFVKRKILS
+292 SASFVKQKILS
-303 WALEIGRSVGRVR
+303 WALEVGRAAGRAR
-316 TANVTGT
+316 TSDT
-323 ASPPFPLSLQYGL
+323 ALPFPLSLQHGL
-336 ADRLVFRALR
+336 ADRLVFSALR

-359 GAPLNADLAR
+359 GAPLNADLAC
-369 FFYGAGIPVYE
+369 FFHGAGIPVYE
-380 GYGLTEAGPVVSCN
+380 GYGLTEAGPVVACN

-400 LGSVGTP
+400 VGSVGTP
-407 LPQVAVRIA
+407 LPQVSVRIA

-447 WLHTGDIGTID
+447 WLHTGDIGAID
-458 AQGFLTI
+458 AQGFLAI

-480 VAPQPVE
+480 VAPQPIE

-508 LTILLVPDR
+508 LTLLLVPDR
-517 AFVEITAD
+517 AFVEIVAN
-525 THGVSGKWPA
+525 THGVSGEWPD
-535 VLDHPTIRT
+535 VLEHPTIRG
-544 LFQQCFETVNRSLP
+544 LFQQCFETVNNSLP
-558 RHAQPRRFA
+558 RHAQPRHFT

-591 LQTRRAEIDGMYPDQ
+591 LQTRQAAIDSMYPDPQ
-606 Q
+606 